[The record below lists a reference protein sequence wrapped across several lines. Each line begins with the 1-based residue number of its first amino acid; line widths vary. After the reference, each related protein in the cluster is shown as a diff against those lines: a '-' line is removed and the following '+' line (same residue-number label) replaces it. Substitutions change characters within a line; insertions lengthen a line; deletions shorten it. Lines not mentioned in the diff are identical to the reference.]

1 MRETGR
7 GLLLVMRCLCARGEQ
22 DEGGEEE
29 GEPEGEGRLE
39 CPEAAEE
46 EKKEGK
52 EGERWKT

>member
-1 MRETGR
+1 MMRETGR

-52 EGERWKT
+52 EGER